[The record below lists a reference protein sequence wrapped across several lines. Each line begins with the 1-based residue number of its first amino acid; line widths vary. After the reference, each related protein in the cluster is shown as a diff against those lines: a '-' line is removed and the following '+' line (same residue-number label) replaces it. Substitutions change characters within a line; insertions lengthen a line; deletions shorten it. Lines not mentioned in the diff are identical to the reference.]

1 MAQEKDDFKRLSEKY
16 ENELMNYYRAH
27 APTVLSY
34 SGNTRS
40 IEPSEFERDRVSEHR
55 IGNEANVSGL
65 SENEAAAGEQ
75 REEIVHLEEE
85 NIPPENSPLADE
97 PTLPM
102 SPLPNIEDIPP
113 SENRSGNNMRSR
125 GSASTQTERDDR
137 PPQAQGTG
145 TGFIKV
151 AVSTAQQAVP
161 LPGCKVTISS
171 GENGIDFYAE
181 YETDISG
188 NTPVVSV
195 PAPSRDLSQTPGGN
209 VRPYYRYNIDV
220 EFPCYDE
227 VNITEVPVFEG
238 ILSIQPVSLAPA
250 AGGGKTTTDTPGF
263 PL

>member
-55 IGNEANVSGL
+55 IGNETNVSEL
-65 SENEAAAGEQ
+65 SENG
-75 REEIVHLEEE
+75 
-85 NIPPENSPLADE
+85 
-97 PTLPM
+97 
-102 SPLPNIEDIPP
+102 
-113 SENRSGNNMRSR
+113 SGDNMRSR

-137 PPQAQGTG
+137 PPQAQGMG